1 MPLYQYKG
9 IDSAGKKASGTVDAE
24 SEKAARAKLRKLR
37 IFPTAVISEG
47 GGTGMHLTRMSGKV
61 RVTDIANMTRQL
73 AVLLN
78 ASIPL
83 IDTLAAAQDQVENP
97 KIRKAMAEIKEKVSG
112 GARLA
117 DCMQSYPDVFDNIF
131 VYMVKAG
138 EASGSLDVVFNRLAE
153 FKEKQAELGAKIK
166 GAMMYPVIMFTVAV
180 AMIGF
185 LFTNVVPKI
194 TKLFEKQKAALPLP
208 TEIVMGMTA
217 FVNDYW
223 YVVLAGMALAWFA
236 LQSWKR
242 TARGR
247 EKIDEWKLKMP
258 IFGELNRKVAV
269 ARLARTLSTLLNSG
283 VQLLAGLEI
292 VKNVM
297 DNVVLA
303 RVIDETI
310 VAVKEG
316 EPLVTPLKRS
326 GKFPTLFLQM
336 IMVGE
341 KTGMLEQM
349 LEKVANTFDT
359 EVDHYI
365 GDMMS
370 MITPIM
376 LVFMGLAIG
385 FIVMAVLM
393 PILEFANMS

>member
-1 MPLYQYKG
+1 MPVFEYKG
-9 IDSAGKKASGTVDAE
+9 IDAAGKKASGTIDAE
-24 SEKAARAKLRKLR
+24 SDRAARTKLRKLR
-37 IFPTAVISEG
+37 IFPTSVALEG
-47 GGTGMHLTRMSGKV
+47 SGSVFKMARASSKV
-61 RVTDIANMTRQL
+61 TIIDVANVTRQM

-78 ASIPL
+78 AGIPL
-83 IDTLAAAQDQVENP
+83 IDSLSAAQDQTENP
-97 KIRKAMAEIKEKVSG
+97 SIRKAMAEIREKVSE

-117 DCMQSYPDVFDNIF
+117 DCMQNYPEVFDNIF
-131 VYMVKAG
+131 VFMVKAG

-153 FKEKQAELGAKIK
+153 FKENQAELGAKIK
-166 GAMMYPVIMFTVAV
+166 GALMYPVIMMIVAI

-208 TEIVMGMTA
+208 TEIIVNITA

-223 YVVLAGMALAWFA
+223 FIVLGGAVCAWLAFK
-236 LQSWKR
+236 SWKK
-242 TARGR
+242 TAGGR
-247 EKIDEWKLKMP
+247 EKIDNWRLKAP

-269 ARLARTLSTLLNSG
+269 ARFARTLSTLLNSG
-283 VQLLAGLEI
+283 VQLLAALDI

-297 DNVVLA
+297 DNVILE

-316 EPLVTPLKRS
+316 EALAAPLKRS
-326 GKFPTLFLQM
+326 GKFPSLFLQM
-336 IMVGE
+336 ITVGE
-341 KTGMLEQM
+341 NTGMLEQM
-349 LEKVANTFDT
+349 LERVANTFDT

-365 GDMMS
+365 GNMMS
-370 MITPIM
+370 LITPIM
-376 LVFMGLAIG
+376 LVFMGLTIG